1 MQRIDLY
8 KEFFTH
14 EREYYAEKL
23 VNFEEGKKYSFN
35 FWAGLFGLLWFCYRK
50 MYVQT
55 VVIFIINSIFAV
67 ATAIAISIINTFNVG
82 NYLYSQFVVWP
93 LSFVVLGFLGNY
105 LYLKKSIK
113 VVDPIAVSDIS
124 KITETEK
131 IAEIRAKGGTSM
143 TSALIC
149 AALLIILQFIS

>member
-23 VNFEEGKKYSFN
+23 TDFEQGKKYSFN
-35 FWAGLFGLLWFCYRK
+35 FWAGLFGLSWFCYRK

-55 VVIFIINSIFAV
+55 VIIFIINSIFAV
-67 ATAIAISIINTFNVG
+67 ATAIAISIINPFNVG
-82 NYLYSQFVVWP
+82 SYLYSQFVVWP

-105 LYLKKSIK
+105 LYLKKSVKI
-113 VVDPIAVSDIS
+113 VDPIMVTDIS
-124 KITETEK
+124 QKPENEK

-149 AALLIILQFIS
+149 AVVLIILQFIS